1 VFACVHHL
9 HAQAHST
16 DLSRFL
22 RDANSF
28 VVSSRAAIERSAPH
42 IYISALPFAAK
53 GSVLYQTFSP
63 LCTGLISVETCGI
76 DHHAGRL
83 VMSINDPDGAAI
95 KSVAYSPDGLFLRS
109 GAADG
114 SVRTWDPRT
123 GDEAMSPLCCS
134 TQLGEVFSISL
145 SPDGHSIAAGTSRD
159 VFIWSLA
166 RGLATPRKLS
176 IQREGEGDERETPD
190 IITSVFP
197 PVFENGVKVIQFS
210 PDGRFLASISADG
223 TLSLWNIEKE
233 QPVVMWSANNRADLF
248 VYAAAA
254 AFSPDSQVVATSFG
268 DAVIHLHDVTTGNP
282 RGEPFLGHENLII
295 SLSFSPDGFILASG
309 DMNGQI
315 RLWNPQSGI
324 HIATLGGHTG
334 HVTCTVFAPDRRF
347 LVSASNDNSVRI
359 WPLPYD
365 AIGSSSIIVGHHDGY
380 MCSVTLSPDGLYI
393 ASVSLD
399 GNIRIWDADSIQ
411 STNRPLTSH
420 DRPDILVVPASN
432 GSAIV
437 SALRDNSVL
446 VCNVRTGEPSFPP
459 LLGHTNKVHS
469 VAISADGL
477 MIASSSK
484 DRTILLWDGKT
495 GENIGQ
501 LLQPGE
507 EPAYNVMFSPDAR
520 LLVSIS
526 WRDNT
531 VHIWDV
537 ATRQAISF
545 SPLRIGESVTAL
557 TFSSNNL
564 LIAAGDDKGQ
574 VYFWHLGDGRSH
586 CEPLQVCDFFIRH
599 ISLAPDGTR
608 LACTASGNYDPKT
621 YVWDVS
627 GRQEIL
633 VLDGH
638 NPEYFPDGRII
649 ASISFEGTINLW
661 DAFTGILIA
670 RLSGHQ
676 DVILSLSCTP
686 DSRSII
692 SSSWDRTIRTW
703 DIEAAMSVSSDP
715 LMSPV
720 HLLASV
726 TLEDGWLK
734 GPSGELLLWVPPDY
748 GAYICAPPYTR
759 VMGRQRVEISGE
771 AEDLHAGERW
781 SSCWRGA
788 AAEMASM

>member
-1 VFACVHHL
+1 
-9 HAQAHST
+9 
-16 DLSRFL
+16 
-22 RDANSF
+22 
-28 VVSSRAAIERSAPH
+28 VSSRAAIERSAPH

-83 VMSINDPDGAAI
+83 VMSINGHDGAAI
-95 KSVAYSPDGLFLRS
+95 LSVAYSPDGLFLRS

-123 GDEAMSPLCCS
+123 GDEAMSPLCS
-134 TQLGEVFSISL
+134 GAQLGELFSISF

-176 IQREGEGDERETPD
+176 IQREGEGDERETTD
-190 IITSVFP
+190 IITSVAP
-197 PVFENGVKVIQFS
+197 PVFQRGVGVVRFS
-210 PDGRFLASISADG
+210 PDGSFLASISADG
-223 TLSLWNIEKE
+223 TLRLWNIEKE
-233 QPVVMWSANNRADLF
+233 QPVVMWSANAQDASTF
-248 VYAAAA
+248 YEA
-254 AFSPDSQVVATSFG
+254 AFSPESQVVATSFG
-268 DAVIHLHDVTTGNP
+268 DEVIHLRDVTTGNP
-282 RGEPFLGHENLII
+282 RGELFIGHEYPII
-295 SLSFSPDGFILASG
+295 SVSFSPDGFILASG
-309 DMNGQI
+309 DISGQI
-315 RLWNPQSGI
+315 RLWNPHSGI
-324 HIATLGGHTG
+324 HIATLGGHTA
-334 HVTCTVFAPDRRF
+334 VTCTVFAPDGRS
-347 LVSASNDNSVRI
+347 LVSASADNSVRI
-359 WPLPYD
+359 WALPYD
-365 AIGSSSIIVGHHDGY
+365 ATESSSIIVGHHDAY
-380 MCSVTLSPDGLYI
+380 ICSVTFSPDGLYI
-393 ASVSLD
+393 SSASLD
-399 GNIRIWDADSIQ
+399 RSIRIWDADSSQ

-420 DRPDILVVPASN
+420 DLPETFVVPASD
-432 GSAIV
+432 GFAIV
-437 SALRDNSVL
+437 LALRDNSVL
-446 VCNVRTGEPSFPP
+446 VCNARTGEPGFPP

-477 MIASSSK
+477 MIASSSE
-484 DRTILLWDGKT
+484 DRTIRLWDGKT

-507 EPAYNVMFSPDAR
+507 KPAYTVIFSPDAR
-520 LLVSIS
+520 LLASRS
-526 WRDNT
+526 WPDNT

-537 ATRQAISF
+537 ATQQPMIF
-545 SPLRIGESVTAL
+545 SPLRCCKSVTAL
-557 TFSSNNL
+557 TFSYNNL
-564 LIAAGDDKGQ
+564 LIAAGDEKGQ

-586 CEPLQVCDFFIRH
+586 CEPLQVCDSFITH
-599 ISLAPDGTR
+599 ISLAPDDTCF
-608 LACTASGNYDPKT
+608 ACTASGNYDPGT

-638 NPEYFPDGRII
+638 NPKYFPDGRII
-649 ASISFEGTINLW
+649 ASISFKGTINLW
-661 DAFTGILIA
+661 DAFTGILVA
-670 RLSGHQ
+670 RLCGPQ
-676 DVILSLSCTP
+676 NLILSLSCTP

-748 GAYICAPPYTR
+748 RAYICVSPYTR
-759 VMGRQRVEISGE
+759 VIGQQRVEISGE
-771 AEDLHAGERW
+771 AEGLHAGERW
-781 SSCWRGA
+781 TSCWSGA
-788 AAEMASM
+788 AAMASLRP